1 MLQLASWNLPQ
12 AATPHSSEKPLLDA
26 DILTSDNL
34 PAETGADF
42 IAEFAMINELETTA
56 TPEQL
61 AQATTGD
68 ETTSPASADITLQ
81 DAEALIQYWLG
92 QQPAQSAASD
102 ALPAITP
109 DQTAPTIPVDPLATL
124 LNDTAKVQ
132 TQDTAALPRD
142 NQADALPPVQQ
153 RPAGNVAATL
163 PADAPVD
170 DRVKQ
175 PAADIMKN
183 QQRATVSASSN
194 SHALNIDSAANNTP
208 VNTSLLANAIR
219 QVDAASATDAAANP
233 VSAAIVDS
241 IESDPDATAL
251 RAPLTQNPAAMT
263 TPVGTASSRVPDAG
277 FKFEGPEAK
286 WGEQMLHALRNQVE
300 LQLQQRSQ
308 SATIRLDPP
317 ELGSMEIFLTHESG
331 RLTVQISAAQTDVAK
346 MLHQSSERLR
356 QELTQQNFIQVNVQV
371 GSGSDSQRE
380 QQGRHTARVHFG
392 GESISDNQLADE
404 AADAQH
410 TARNQDVLITV

>member
-26 DILTSDNL
+26 DILTSENL
-34 PAETGADF
+34 PADAGADF
-42 IAEFAMINELETTA
+42 TAEFALINELETTA
-56 TPEQL
+56 PPEQL
-61 AQATTGD
+61 APAATGD
-68 ETTSPASADITLQ
+68 EITSPASLDITLQ
-81 DAEALIQYWLG
+81 DTEALIQYWLG
-92 QQPAQSAASD
+92 QQPEQSVASD
-102 ALPAITP
+102 APPAITP
-109 DQTAPTIPVDPLATL
+109 DQTAATIPVDPLAAL

-132 TQDTAALPRD
+132 AQDTAALPRD

-153 RPAGNVAATL
+153 RPAGNIAATL
-163 PADAPVD
+163 PADALVD

-175 PAADIMKN
+175 PTADIMEN
-183 QQRATVSASSN
+183 QQRATMSARSN
-194 SHALNIDSAANNTP
+194 TALNLDSDANNTP
-208 VNTSLLANAIR
+208 ANTNLLASAIR
-219 QVDAASATDAAANP
+219 QADAASARDATPNP

-241 IESDPDATAL
+241 IESDLDATAL
-251 RAPLTQNPAAMT
+251 RAPLTQNPATMT
-263 TPVGTASSRVPDAG
+263 TSVGTPGSRAPEAN

-380 QQGRHTARVHFG
+380 QPGRHTAGVHFG

-404 AADAQH
+404 ATDAQH

>member
-26 DILTSDNL
+26 DILTSENL
-34 PAETGADF
+34 PADAGADF
-42 IAEFAMINELETTA
+42 TAEFALINELETTA

-61 AQATTGD
+61 APATTGD
-68 ETTSPASADITLQ
+68 ENTSPASADITLQ

-92 QQPAQSAASD
+92 QQPAQSVASD

-109 DQTAPTIPVDPLATL
+109 DQTAPTIPVDPLAAL

-153 RPAGNVAATL
+153 RPAGNIAATL
-163 PADAPVD
+163 PAD

-175 PAADIMKN
+175 PAADIMEN
-183 QQRATVSASSN
+183 QQRATMSARSN
-194 SHALNIDSAANNTP
+194 THALNLDSDANNSP
-208 VNTSLLANAIR
+208 VNTNLLASAIR
-219 QVDAASATDAAANP
+219 QADAASAREAAANP

-241 IESDPDATAL
+241 IESDLDATAL
-251 RAPLTQNPAAMT
+251 RAPLTQNPATMT
-263 TPVGTASSRVPDAG
+263 TSVGTPGSRAPEAN

-380 QQGRHTARVHFG
+380 QQGRHTAGVHFG
-392 GESISDNQLADE
+392 GESISDNQLVDE
-404 AADAQH
+404 ATDAQH

>member
-1 MLQLASWNLPQ
+1 M
-12 AATPHSSEKPLLDA
+12 E
-26 DILTSDNL
+26 
-34 PAETGADF
+34 
-42 IAEFAMINELETTA
+42 
-56 TPEQL
+56 
-61 AQATTGD
+61 
-68 ETTSPASADITLQ
+68 
-81 DAEALIQYWLG
+81 
-92 QQPAQSAASD
+92 
-102 ALPAITP
+102 
-109 DQTAPTIPVDPLATL
+109 
-124 LNDTAKVQ
+124 
-132 TQDTAALPRD
+132 
-142 NQADALPPVQQ
+142 
-153 RPAGNVAATL
+153 
-163 PADAPVD
+163 
-170 DRVKQ
+170 
-175 PAADIMKN
+175 N
-183 QQRATVSASSN
+183 QQRATMSARSN
-194 SHALNIDSAANNTP
+194 TALNLDSDANNTP
-208 VNTSLLANAIR
+208 ANTNLLASAIR
-219 QVDAASATDAAANP
+219 QADAASARDATPNP

-241 IESDPDATAL
+241 IESDLDATAL
-251 RAPLTQNPAAMT
+251 RAPLTQNPATMT
-263 TPVGTASSRVPDAG
+263 TSVGTPGSRAPEAN

-380 QQGRHTARVHFG
+380 QPGRHTAGVHFG

-404 AADAQH
+404 ATDAQH